1 LQLSPISYSFIIM
14 KISRLV
20 LLLLLGCV
28 VTSRAQQPETLP
40 PNFAGD
46 DPATLLRQLVDLRK
60 RLLKSEFE
68 TTPAYEAR
76 IIEEKKKPILDDR
89 TVDDPFQLVAHA
101 IKADYDADTQT
112 MTFTLPVQ
120 TINRPQELRSVDKKI
135 TTDLSRA
142 AMYRVLLGGEDDSH
156 VLFNS
161 AVGLAGSWDNQKF
174 SVTAKLEVEAAKRLK
189 TGAKAALFVHFEEP
203 YATSEYVA
211 GGQFL
216 TRVAGIR
223 FFDPQTGRI
232 LGGSGS
238 AETAAQIRQAQAL
251 AAPDP
256 DYASYNKNP
265 SFKRIR
271 IIDKPD
277 AGYTEEARRN
287 KVKGRVLLRV
297 LFGENGQV
305 TRISVVN
312 GLPNGL
318 TERAIAAA
326 RLIKFEPAE
335 LDGKKVAYPLMVV
348 YVFRPH

>member
-1 LQLSPISYSFIIM
+1 MM

-28 VTSRAQQPETLP
+28 VTSRAQQPETLS
-40 PNFAGD
+40 PNFTGD

-76 IIEEKKKPILDDR
+76 IVEEKKKPLLDDR
-89 TVDDPFQLVAHA
+89 TVDDPFQLVTAA

-120 TINRPQELRSVDKKI
+120 TLRAPHEVQSINKKI

-142 AMYRVLLGGEDDSH
+142 AMYQVLLEDDNGPH

-161 AVGLAGSWDNQKF
+161 AVGLAGAWDKQKF
-174 SVTAKLEVEAAKRLK
+174 SVTAKLDVEDAKRLK
-189 TGAKAALFVHFEEP
+189 TGTKAVLFVYFEEP

-216 TRVAGIR
+216 TRVVGIR
-223 FFDPQTGRI
+223 FFDPQTGRV

-238 AETAAQIRQAQAL
+238 AETAAQIRQARTL
-251 AAPDP
+251 AKTGP
-256 DYASYNKNP
+256 DYASYHKNP
-265 SFKRIR
+265 SFKKLR
-271 IIDKPD
+271 IISKPD
-277 AGYTEEARRN
+277 AGYTDEARRN
-287 KVKGRVLLRV
+287 NVRGQVVLRV
-297 LFGENGQV
+297 LFGETGQV
-305 TRISVVN
+305 NRISVVK
-312 GLPNGL
+312 GLPHGL

-326 RLIKFEPAE
+326 RLIEFEPAE
-335 LDGKKVAYPLMVV
+335 LDGKKVDYPLTVV

>member
-1 LQLSPISYSFIIM
+1 MM
-14 KISRLV
+14 KISRLA

-40 PNFAGD
+40 PNFTGD

-68 TTPAYEAR
+68 TTAAYEAR

-89 TVDDPFQLVAHA
+89 TIDDPFQLVVQSV
-101 IKADYDADTQT
+101 KADYDADTQT

-120 TINRPQELRSVDKKI
+120 TIHTPQELRTADKKI
-135 TTDLSRA
+135 TTDLSQL
-142 AMYRVLLGGEDDSH
+142 AMYQVLLADDNGPH

-161 AVGLAGSWDNQKF
+161 AAGLVGSWDKQKF
-174 SVTAKLEVEAAKRLK
+174 SDTVKLDVDVARRLK
-189 TGAKAALFVHFEEP
+189 TATKAVLFVRFEEP
-203 YATSEYVA
+203 YATSEYVE

-216 TRVAGIR
+216 TRVVGIR
-223 FFDPQTGRI
+223 FFDQETGKM

-238 AETAAQIRQAQAL
+238 AETAAQIRQSQAL
-251 AAPDP
+251 ANAGP
-256 DYASYNKNP
+256 DYASYHKNP
-265 SFKRIR
+265 SFKQLR
-271 IIDKPD
+271 IISKPD

-287 KVKGRVLLRV
+287 NVKGRVVLRV
-297 LFGENGQV
+297 LFGATGEIN
-305 TRISVVN
+305 RISVVN
-312 GLPNGL
+312 GLPSGL

-335 LDGKKVAYPLMVV
+335 LDGKKVDYPLTVI
-348 YVFRPH
+348 YVFRLH